1 MTFYPTKLYC
11 CQICTKNY
19 EDLVDKTAL
28 IKSLK
33 ELRGRGEIV
42 VFNATFNNISVISI
56 MAVCFIGGV
65 NRENRHPATNFCQ
78 SLSHNVVLG
87 KKCFL
92 FADIYKSTTAYKY

>member
-1 MTFYPTKLYC
+1 
-11 CQICTKNY
+11 
-19 EDLVDKTAL
+19 
-28 IKSLK
+28 
-33 ELRGRGEIV
+33 
-42 VFNATFNNISVISI
+42 

-65 NRENRHPATNFCQ
+65 NRENHHPAANFCQ

>member
-1 MTFYPTKLYC
+1 
-11 CQICTKNY
+11 
-19 EDLVDKTAL
+19 V
-28 IKSLK
+28 
-33 ELRGRGEIV
+33 GGGGGGGGIV

-65 NRENRHPATNFCQ
+65 NRENHHPAANFCQ